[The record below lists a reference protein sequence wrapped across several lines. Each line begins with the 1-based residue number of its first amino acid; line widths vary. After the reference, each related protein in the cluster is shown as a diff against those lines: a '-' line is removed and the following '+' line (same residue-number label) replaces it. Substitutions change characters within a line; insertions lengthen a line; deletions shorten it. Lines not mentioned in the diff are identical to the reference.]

1 MSKKHNKLKGYQS
14 FPLPSGWEVANDI
27 ETGKVYYVDHSTKKT
42 QWIDPRDRL
51 DYFIVIIFY

>member
-42 QWIDPRDRL
+42 QWIDPRDR
-51 DYFIVIIFY
+51 